1 MTKFAGSMQSA
12 VSTAWQSDDDHR
24 QRVLQVL
31 AGTQL
36 LLKFRS
42 ALRRCRRS
50 QSSLRLPG
58 VGKLRDDADLTV
70 SLLIAALSGDP
81 EGFFRFIRDLERS
94 LDNFIAN
101 IRR

>member
-1 MTKFAGSMQSA
+1 MAITGSLRS
-12 VSTAWQSDDDHR
+12 VVRLAWEIDEDHR

-31 AGTQL
+31 GRTQL

-50 QSSLRLPG
+50 RVSLQLPQA
-58 VGKLRDDADLTV
+58 GKLRDDADLTV

-81 EGFFRFIRDLERS
+81 DFFFRFARDLERS
-94 LDNFIAN
+94 IDNFNAKTP
-101 IRR
+101 R